1 MNTFLHLLTSTS
13 RGGCESN
20 AICLIRETPQY
31 HHELLV
37 LGPEGEMSAEFGA
50 AGAVV
55 EHRLPG
61 RRSRGLIAAVSE
73 TVARV
78 KPTGVLVWHGMVG
91 LPEILHALQDYD
103 GVILVHGGNPATSM
117 PRWVDWRYRLREA
130 RLGRRAKATYVCC
143 SQYVA
148 DSFVSSRYL
157 RRFPRVVVPNG
168 VRALTG
174 PPHTPRPLDGATP
187 LTIGMVAR
195 LDGIKDHPTLLRA
208 FALVLRDY
216 PAARLELAGDG
227 ERRGELEALV
237 KELGL
242 GQQVRFLGM
251 IGEVYSALADWDL
264 FAYATTER
272 EGQGI
277 ALAEAMMAG
286 LPCVVTNVGP
296 IVEVAGDPAVL
307 ALVPD
312 RDPEAFARA
321 TTALLGDLPRR
332 KELSEKGRARAL
344 SEYSG
349 SIFAARYA
357 ALILSKHHDGK
368 EKR

>member
-1 MNTFLHLLTSTS
+1 MITFLHLLTGTA
-13 RGGCESN
+13 RGGCERD
-20 AICLIRETPQY
+20 ALCMIRETPQF

-55 EHRLPG
+55 EYRLPG
-61 RRSRGLIAAVSE
+61 RRSRGLMAAVSE

-117 PRWVDWRYRLREA
+117 PRWVDWRYCLREA

-143 SQYVA
+143 SRYVA
-148 DSFVSSRYL
+148 DSFETSRYL
-157 RRFPRVVVPNG
+157 RRFDRVVVPNG
-168 VRALTG
+168 VQAVTV
-174 PPHTPRPLDGATP
+174 PPQSPRPLPKDEP
-187 LTIGMVAR
+187 LTIGMIAR
-195 LDGIKDHPTLLRA
+195 LDEIKDHPTLLRA
-208 FALVLRDY
+208 FAIILHEY
-216 PAARLELAGDG
+216 PFARLELAGDG
-227 ERRGELEALV
+227 VMRGELEALARN
-237 KELGL
+237 LGISA
-242 GQQVRFLGM
+242 QVHFLGM
-251 IGEVYSALADWDL
+251 IAEVYATLAQWDL
-264 FAYATTER
+264 FAFATTER
-272 EGQGI
+272 EGQGV

-296 IVEVAGDPAVL
+296 IVEVAGDPAVF